1 MARDSNTKRHER
13 KSEPNSSSNEGRGS
27 HVGRRTFMKTI
38 GAAFAS
44 AGAIA
49 ASSRLTDGAEYET
62 ITVPAGTVKTIN
74 VGDGETF
81 ENKLIDMT
89 ADGASVKILTS
100 GSGWTIRNVGFKG
113 EHPGGNYLMIPGVA
127 DADGQG
133 LIENVYMGDGQP
145 DGSLKGAI
153 WVNANMPHRGT
164 ITFRNFH
171 MGHLINGLYASGPG
185 VMGAGGNIQVESS
198 YFYSNSVAN
207 IRTNGLERSN
217 LIKDTVVHVD
227 GSQPALGSD
236 TTAPGSKITRG
247 IWSWYGD
254 CHLENCDIVGEFATS
269 KNGSITQS
277 NTRTGDQAD
286 TTPPAG
292 VPMSAEE
299 AASGSSTTSDDTPTT
314 TDPSNLSN
322 TLSISGGTA
331 STPTSYSFAVSD
343 AIEKSTDRNASI
355 SAEDTI
361 TDGSV
366 EGIVAGGTDSY
377 RFSGTISAFSI
388 DGDAT
393 VFHNDEVVDPT
404 SLSDGTDSSQS
415 GSKHVIIDGSGSKGA
430 CQYSFE
436 VEGGDV
442 EKDAEHGSINS
453 FDTISNG
460 TVTGRVISG
469 KDAYRYTGTVTKFNL
484 EGTAIV
490 RFEDAK

>member
-1 MARDSNTKRHER
+1 MARDSNTERHNQ
-13 KSEPNSSSNEGRGS
+13 KSDRDTSTNEGGS
-27 HVGRRTFMKTI
+27 HLGRRTFMKTA
-38 GAAFAS
+38 GAAFVS
-44 AGAIA
+44 AGAMT
-49 ASSRLTDGAEYET
+49 ASSRLTDAAEYET

-127 DADGQG
+127 DSDGQG

-171 MGHLINGLYASGPG
+171 MAHLINGLYASGPG
-185 VMGAGGNIQVESS
+185 VKGAGGNIQVENS

-227 GSQPALGSD
+227 GTQPTLGSD
-236 TTAPGSKITRG
+236 TTAPGSKVTRA

-254 CHLENCDIVGEFATS
+254 CHLENCDIVGNFATS

-299 AASGSSTTSDDTPTT
+299 AASGSSTTSDDSSTT
-314 TDPSNLSN
+314 TDSSNLPN

-331 STPTSYSFAVSD
+331 STLTSYSFAVSD
-343 AIEKSTDRNASI
+343 TIEKSTDRNASI
-355 SAEDTI
+355 NEEDTI
-361 TDGSV
+361 TDNAV
-366 EGIVAGGTDSY
+366 EGVVAGGTDSY

-388 DGDAT
+388 DGEAT
-393 VFHNDEVVDPT
+393 VFRNDEEVDPL
-404 SLSDGTDSSQS
+404 SLSDETDSSQS
-415 GSKHVIIDGSGSKGA
+415 ISKHVIIDGSASEGA
-430 CQYSFE
+430 CRYTFQ
-436 VEGGDV
+436 VENGDV
-442 EKDAEHGSINS
+442 EKDAEHGSVNS
-453 FDTISNG
+453 FDSISDG
-460 TVTGRVISG
+460 AVTGRVIGG
-469 KDAYRYTGTVTKFNL
+469 KDAYRYTGTVTEFNL
-484 EGTAIV
+484 EGTAEV
-490 RFEDAK
+490 RFEEIK